1 MKNQLLFVCALFVC
15 ALTMSTKTNAQR
27 TAILITS
34 PGGGSYNVG
43 DTLHVKWVTMP
54 GITRPIQIGLR
65 DWRYDPNLASGEETI
80 IASMPNTG
88 SYDWVIPAHLG
99 MLSYP
104 HSTLGCDTPVYQ
116 IALYL
121 GVGGSDSFQLST
133 GFIINPSHTTTE
145 ISIPEENES
154 TVAYPNPATEVVT
167 VRSSSKTFS
176 ARIIN
181 MAGQVVRERNG
192 SNSITE
198 FQVKDLQNGNYIIE
212 INDGSKME
220 HKRFLKQ

>member
-1 MKNQLLFVCALFVC
+1 M
-15 ALTMSTKTNAQR
+15 
-27 TAILITS
+27 
-34 PGGGSYNVG
+34 
-43 DTLHVKWVTMP
+43 
-54 GITRPIQIGLR
+54 
-65 DWRYDPNLASGEETI
+65 
-80 IASMPNTG
+80 
-88 SYDWVIPAHLG
+88 
-99 MLSYP
+99 
-104 HSTLGCDTPVYQ
+104 
-116 IALYL
+116 YL